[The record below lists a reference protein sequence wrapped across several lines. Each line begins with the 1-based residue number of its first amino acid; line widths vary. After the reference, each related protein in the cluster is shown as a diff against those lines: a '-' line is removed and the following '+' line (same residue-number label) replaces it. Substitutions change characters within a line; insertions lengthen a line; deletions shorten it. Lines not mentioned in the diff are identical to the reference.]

1 MRGCDFPLIN
11 NGRASSFVLLWSEIL
26 NLGHCEEMTPLCMRT
41 ASERGGGGVG
51 PVKAMLIDDA
61 ASDYEHRISTLG
73 LV

>member
-1 MRGCDFPLIN
+1 MHE
-11 NGRASSFVLLWSEIL
+11 NGLR
-26 NLGHCEEMTPLCMRT
+26 
-41 ASERGGGGVG
+41 ERRRGVG